1 LSFRGNSGKGE
12 IKAAKEK
19 LECEEENKTKIVEK
33 DKAAAEDM
41 RKQALERMG
50 QTVKRKKAG
59 GNSEVPSK
67 KSRRS
72 TADAIEYLK
81 ERADKESVLKEQE
94 LDQRKKEQENMVK
107 QQQEQQQQQILMM
120 LFNQQQQQSQALL
133 AFMQKF
139 VPK

>member
-1 LSFRGNSGKGE
+1 MPK
-12 IKAAKEK
+12 
-19 LECEEENKTKIVEK
+19 
-33 DKAAAEDM
+33 
-41 RKQALERMG
+41 
-50 QTVKRKKAG
+50 KR
-59 GNSEVPSK
+59 
-67 KSRRS
+67 SRRS

-107 QQQEQQQQQILMM
+107 QQQQQQQILMM

-133 AFMQKF
+133 AFMQRF